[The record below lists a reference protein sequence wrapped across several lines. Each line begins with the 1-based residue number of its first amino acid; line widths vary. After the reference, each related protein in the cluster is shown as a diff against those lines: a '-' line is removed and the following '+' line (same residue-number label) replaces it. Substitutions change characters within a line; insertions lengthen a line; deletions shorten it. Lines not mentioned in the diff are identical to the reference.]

1 MLTFGEGKTRRST
14 MALVLRH
21 KQHMLKFKFKAGTSR
36 GELTEKRT
44 WILNVHESHH
54 PEVFGLGECGPLA
67 GLSIDDHEEYN
78 YYIDRIALDLKK
90 QDMPASEEAV
100 YELAQKMV
108 PKELPALRFG
118 LETALLDLL
127 NEGQRMIFKNRLV
140 ASGDRLPINGLI
152 WMGDEAWMK
161 DQIDEK
167 LSSGYSCIKLKIGAI
182 DFDKECGLLEAIRKD
197 YTADQI
203 TLRVDA
209 NGAFQTNEA
218 LAKLKRLAEY
228 ELHSIE
234 QPIMPHQPEAMQMIC
249 KHSKVPIALD
259 EELIGVHGVE
269 EKRELLRFIQPQ
281 YIVLKPTLL
290 GGFAN
295 TKEWIE
301 LAENQGIDWWVTSAL
316 ESNIGL
322 NAITQF
328 AASFPIVMPQ
338 GLGTGQLYD
347 NNFESPLTVEKGF
360 ISYDQKAKWRLEGLD
375 FD

>member
-1 MLTFGEGKTRRST
+1 

-21 KQHMLKFKFKAGTSR
+21 KQHVLRFKFKAGTSR

-67 GLSIDDHEEYN
+67 GLSIDDHEEYDH
-78 YYIDRIALDLKK
+78 YIDRIAQDLKK
-90 QDMPASEEAV
+90 QDMPTSEEEV
-100 YELAQKMV
+100 YDLARRMV

-127 NEGQRMIFKNRLV
+127 NEGQRMIFKNGLV

-152 WMGDEAWMK
+152 WMGEESWMK
-161 DQIDEK
+161 NQIDEK
-167 LSSGYSCIKLKIGAI
+167 LAAGYSCIKLKIGAI
-182 DFDKECGLLEAIRKD
+182 DFEKECGLLEAIRKN
-197 YTADQI
+197 YSADQV

-218 LAKLKRLAEY
+218 LAKLKQLAQY
-228 ELHSIE
+228 DLHSIE

-259 EELIGVHGVE
+259 EELIGVHGLE
-269 EKRELLRFIQPQ
+269 EKRELLRFIKPQ
-281 YIVLKPTLL
+281 YIVLKPTLV
-290 GGFAN
+290 GGLAS
-295 TKEWIE
+295 TREWIS
-301 LAENQGIDWWVTSAL
+301 LAEEQDIAWWITSAL

-328 AASFPIVMPQ
+328 TASFSVGMPQ
-338 GLGTGQLYD
+338 GLGTGQLYE
-347 NNFESPLTVEKGF
+347 NNFDSPLTVDKGF
-360 ISYDQKAKWRLEGLD
+360 ISYDQKAKWDLEGLA

>member
-1 MLTFGEGKTRRST
+1 

-21 KQHMLKFKFKAGTSR
+21 KQHVLKFKFKAGTSR
-36 GELTEKRT
+36 GALTEKKT

-54 PEVFGLGECGPLA
+54 PEVYGLGECGPLKA
-67 GLSIDDHEEYN
+67 LSIDDHDEYE
-78 YYIDRIALDLKK
+78 YFIDRIAVDLKHEP
-90 QDMPASEEAV
+90 MPAAEEEI
-100 YELAQKMV
+100 YELARRMV

-118 LETALLDLL
+118 LESALLDLL
-127 NEGQRMIFKNRLV
+127 NEGQRMVFKNGLV

-161 DQIDEK
+161 DQIYEK
-167 LSSGYSCIKLKIGAI
+167 LATGYTCIKMKIGAI
-182 DFDKECGLLEAIRKD
+182 DFDKECALLASIRKQ

-218 LAKLKRLAEY
+218 LAKLKRLADY
-228 ELHSIE
+228 DLHSIE

-259 EELIGVHGVE
+259 EELIGVYGAE
-269 EKRELLRFIQPQ
+269 EKRELLRFIKPA
-281 YIVLKPTLL
+281 YIVLKPTLV
-290 GGFAN
+290 GGLAS
-295 TKEWIE
+295 TREWIG
-301 LAENQGIDWWVTSAL
+301 LAEDQGVGWWITSAL

-328 AASFPIVMPQ
+328 TAGYPISMPQ
-338 GLGTGQLYD
+338 GLGTGQLYE
-347 NNFESPLTVEKGF
+347 NNFTSPLSVKAGY
-360 ISYDQKAKWRLEGLD
+360 IHYDQDIKWQLD
-375 FD
+375 ALMFDS

>member
-1 MLTFGEGKTRRST
+1 

-21 KQHMLKFKFKAGTSR
+21 KRHVLKFKFKAGTSR
-36 GELTEKRT
+36 GELTEKVT

-67 GLSIDDHEEYN
+67 ALSIDDHEEYN
-78 YYIDRIALDLKK
+78 YYIDRIAHDLKG
-90 QDMPASEEAV
+90 QDMPSSEGEV
-100 YELAQKMV
+100 YKLVSKLV
-108 PKELPALRFG
+108 PKELPAMRFG

-161 DQIDEK
+161 DQIEEK
-167 LSSGYSCIKLKIGAI
+167 LASGYTCIKLKIGAI
-182 DFDKECGLLEAIRKD
+182 DFDKECGLLEAIRKN
-197 YTADQI
+197 YSADQI

-234 QPIMPHQPEAMQMIC
+234 QPIMPHQPEAMQMVC

-259 EELIGVHGVE
+259 EELIGVHGAE

-281 YIVLKPTLL
+281 YIVLKPTLV
-290 GGFAN
+290 GGLAS
-295 TKEWIE
+295 TKEWIS
-301 LAENQGIDWWVTSAL
+301 LAEDQGISWWITSAL

-328 AASFPIVMPQ
+328 TASYPVEMPQ
-338 GLGTGQLYD
+338 GLGTGQLYE
-347 NNFESPLTVEKGF
+347 NNFDSPLTVGAGY
-360 ISYDQKAKWRLEGLD
+360 IHYDQKKKWNLD
-375 FD
+375 ALNFH

>member
-1 MLTFGEGKTRRST
+1 

-21 KQHMLKFKFKAGTSR
+21 KQHVLKFKFKAGTSR

-44 WILNVHESHH
+44 WILKVHESHH
-54 PEVFGLGECGPLA
+54 PEVYGLGECGPLA
-67 GLSIDDHEEYN
+67 GLSIDDHEEYDHF
-78 YYIDRIALDLKK
+78 IDRIAPDLKK
-90 QDMPASEEAV
+90 QEMPSTEEEV
-100 YELAQKMV
+100 HDLVRRMV

-140 ASGDRLPINGLI
+140 ASGDKLPINGLI

-161 DQIDEK
+161 DQIEEK
-167 LSSGYSCIKLKIGAI
+167 LTAGYSCIKLKIGAI
-182 DFDKECGLLEAIRKD
+182 DFDTECKLLEAIRKD
-197 YTADQI
+197 YSADQI

-209 NGAFQTNEA
+209 NGAFQTNDA

-259 EELIGVHGVE
+259 EELIGVHGIE
-269 EKRELLRFIQPQ
+269 EKRELLRFIKPQ

-290 GGFAN
+290 GGLWS
-295 TKEWIE
+295 TREWID
-301 LAENQGIDWWVTSAL
+301 LAENTGIGWWITSAL

-328 AASFPIVMPQ
+328 TASFPVEMPQ

-347 NNFESPLTVEKGF
+347 NNFESPLTVDKGF
-360 ISYDQKAKWRLEGLD
+360 ISYDQKAKWGLD
-375 FD
+375 ELVFD